1 MPTFKSKTMISRKK
15 FLGLTSLT
23 AAAVFT
29 NSKSLIAAVPNAETE
44 VGKVKIRDVKVAPVI
59 IKNYKTH
66 LVKVET
72 DSGLYGIGEA
82 FPKAEVEDD
91 IYKVRKEILGEDPLN
106 VEVLQQKLIQN
117 FISCGSFT
125 GELCGAISGIEIAL
139 WDLAGKILN
148 IPVYVL
154 LGGKYR
160 DKILIYHDAESG
172 KSSDPK
178 SWVEAAHKSLSYGF
192 KAIKLSLP
200 RYEGEKWNR
209 SLSIQNMKMWAKI
222 IEAVRLSIGT
232 DFPLAVD
239 LHWKYNVID
248 VLSFTRMIE
257 DYNLWFLEDPLPVG
271 NEDAFV
277 YLSKE
282 AKVPILTGENLYTRY
297 EYRPYIEKQA
307 CNYIHPDPQKCGGL
321 LETKKISDWADIY
334 GISMFCHNGCT
345 PVGTTASAHACSSI
359 KNFIALESDSVDV
372 PYWQNFIQRDA
383 PFFKDGYLEL
393 SNKPGLGIELNEEV
407 CRKHLAPDGKF
418 FE

>member
-1 MPTFKSKTMISRKK
+1 MISRKK
-15 FLGLTSLT
+15 FLSLT
-23 AAAVFT
+23 GLSAAAFIT
-29 NSKSLIAAVPNAETE
+29 NKKAVEIALPNAETE
-44 VGKVKIRDVKVAPVI
+44 LGKVKIKDIKVAPVM

-82 FPKAEVEDD
+82 FPKTEVEDD
-91 IYKVRKEILGEDPLN
+91 IYNIKKEIIGEDPLN
-106 VEVLQQKLIQN
+106 VEVLQQKLVQN
-117 FISCGSFT
+117 FISRGSFT

-148 IPVYVL
+148 IPVYIL

-178 SWVEAAHKSLSYGF
+178 SWVEAAHKSLSFGF

-209 SLSIQNMKMWAKI
+209 SLSIGNMKKWAKI
-222 IEAVRLSIGT
+222 IETVRLLIGPN
-232 DFPLAVD
+232 FPLAVD
-239 LHWKYNVID
+239 LHWKYNEID

-257 DYNLWFLEDPLPVG
+257 DYNVWFLEDPLPVG

-277 YLSKE
+277 RLTNE
-282 AKVPILTGENLYTRY
+282 TKVPILTGENLYTRY
-297 EYRPYIEKQA
+297 EFRPYIEKGA
-307 CNYIHPDPQKCGGL
+307 CNYIQPDPQKCGGL
-321 LETKKISDWADIY
+321 LETKKIADWGDIY
-334 GISMFCHNGCT
+334 GIGMFCHNGCT

-359 KNFIALESDSVDV
+359 KNFIALESDSVEV
-372 PYWQNFIQRDA
+372 PYWQNFIQHEK
-383 PFFKDGYLEL
+383 PLYEDGYLKL
-393 SNKPGLGIELNEEV
+393 SNKPGLGIELNEDV
-407 CRKHLAPDGKF
+407 CRKHLAPGGKF
-418 FE
+418 FD